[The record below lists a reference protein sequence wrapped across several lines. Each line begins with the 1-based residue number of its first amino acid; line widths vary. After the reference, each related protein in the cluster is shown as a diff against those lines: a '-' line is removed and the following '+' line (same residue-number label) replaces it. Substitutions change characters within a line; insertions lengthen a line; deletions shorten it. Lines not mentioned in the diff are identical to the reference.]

1 MEQGQHLL
9 STELQVDTSTHGH
22 LKETAMWAKLLG
34 IVGFVMSAL
43 LGVFSFFAGT
53 IFDKMSQD
61 GYGAYDKNAAAMG
74 ATMITVIYLIFA
86 AIGLMV
92 SLFTYRFAVKMKAA
106 LLSNDQTSLNDSFK
120 NLKFLFRF
128 YGVIALIYIFF
139 LVIGLLFGGLG
150 AIMSG
155 GF

>member
-9 STELQVDTSTHGH
+9 SNELQVDNFAQAH

-43 LGVFSFFAGT
+43 LGLFSFFAGT
-53 IFDKMSQD
+53 IFDNMSSR
-61 GYGAYDKNAAAMG
+61 GYAYDKNAAAMG
-74 ATMITVIYLIFA
+74 ATTITVVYLIFA
-86 AIGLMV
+86 AIGCMV

-106 LLSNDQTSLNDSFK
+106 LVSSDQTSLIDSFK
-120 NLKFLFRF
+120 NLKLLFRV

-139 LVIGLLFGGLG
+139 IAMGLLFGGLG
-150 AIMSG
+150 AILSG